1 MKHFFAFLLFVFA
14 FTFAHAQQDTTRYTY
29 CIISGI
35 SKVNRQLQVQ
45 FDCGEGLFKAAK
57 QEYPSMAAAM
67 NEYAAQGWQFVAA
80 YTEPGT
86 VAMYYHWVVRKPE
99 K

>member
-1 MKHFFAFLLFVFA
+1 MKHFIFSLLLFFA
-14 FTFAHAQQDTTRYTY
+14 FTCAQAQQDTTRYTY

-45 FDCGEGLFKAAK
+45 FDCGEGLFKATK

-86 VAMYYHWVVRKPE
+86 VATYHHWVVRKPE
-99 K
+99 